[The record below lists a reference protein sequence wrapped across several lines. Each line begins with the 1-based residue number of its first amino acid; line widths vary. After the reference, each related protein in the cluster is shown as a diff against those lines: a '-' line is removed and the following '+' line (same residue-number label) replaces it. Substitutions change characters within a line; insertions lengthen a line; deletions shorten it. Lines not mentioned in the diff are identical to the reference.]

1 MSNQDWTSKLQDQL
15 AGYQESV
22 SHDLW
27 AGIEQSLAQK
37 NIESVSTNPQTIVSE
52 NSESID
58 LHVGSEVQKN
68 ARVLHDS
75 SEAKKNARIV
85 YFKRWSAAAAAVA
98 LLGIGGSYVY
108 LHQEDVEK
116 GNLQLASL
124 SSPAV
129 SADLQLAASQPA
141 PSPVVSADLQSA
153 ASQPAPS
160 HVVSADLQSAA
171 SQPAPSHV
179 VSADLQSAAS
189 HPAPSHAVSVDL
201 QSAASQPAPS
211 LVVSADLR
219 LAASQPAPSLVVSA
233 DLQSAASQK
242 KKGNVLEKESE
253 NEISL
258 LAENPEPAEPVSE
271 DKATDKSSDYKALT
285 RSTDHHAAAYASQSY
300 HFEKNEEVSGWSMQ
314 LYAENLTPSLGGVNS
329 DASGGYNDFSY
340 GTMAEPMPGVIP
352 DPTAGGIYGEEYLLA
367 SYKAIQRKQ
376 QVNAK
381 HHAPVSVGLQVAF
394 GIAPRL
400 SLSTGLVYTRTSS
413 DFYPYAPS
421 SNYNVH
427 QVLHYVGLPVGLNYE
442 FWQSGGF
449 HAYVMAGAEAD
460 YNVKNDTEEEGV
472 KKENAKR
479 DRVQF
484 SGKASLGAQ
493 YDITP
498 KVGLYIEPG
507 AKYYFD
513 NGSHVE
519 NTFKDKKLNF
529 NLQFG
534 LRFNL

>member
-15 AGYQESV
+15 ADYQESV

-27 AGIEQSLAQK
+27 AGIEQSLAQN
-37 NIESVSTNPQTIVSE
+37 NIDSVSSNPQTIA
-52 NSESID
+52 SESSEAAD

-75 SEAKKNARIV
+75 SEAKKDARFV

-108 LHQEDVEK
+108 LHQENVEK

-129 SADLQLAASQPA
+129 SADLQF
-141 PSPVVSADLQSA
+141 A

-171 SQPAPSHV
+171 SQPASSHV
-179 VSADLQSAAS
+179 VSADLQST
-189 HPAPSHAVSVDL
+189 
-201 QSAASQPAPS
+201 
-211 LVVSADLR
+211 
-219 LAASQPAPSLVVSA
+219 ASQPAPSLVVSA
-233 DLQSAASQK
+233 DLQSAASQSK
-242 KKGNVLEKESE
+242 MGNTLVEESE

-258 LAENPEPAEPVSE
+258 LAEDPEPAEPVSE

-285 RSTDHHAAAYASQSY
+285 RSTDHHTAAYASQSY

-376 QVNAK
+376 QGNAK

-427 QVLHYVGLPVGLNYE
+427 QVLHYVGIPVGLNYE

-472 KKENAKR
+472 KKEDAKR

>member
-27 AGIEQSLAQK
+27 AGIEQSLAQN
-37 NIESVSTNPQTIVSE
+37 NIESVSSNPQTIA
-52 NSESID
+52 SESSESTD
-58 LHVGSEVQKN
+58 LHVGT
-68 ARVLHDS
+68 
-75 SEAKKNARIV
+75 EAKKNARIV

-129 SADLQLAASQPA
+129 SADLQSAASQPA
-141 PSPVVSADLQSA
+141 PSLVVSADLQSA
-153 ASQPAPS
+153 ASQSAPS

-171 SQPAPSHV
+171 SQPAPSHA
-179 VSADLQSAAS
+179 VSADLQS
-189 HPAPSHAVSVDL
+189 
-201 QSAASQPAPS
+201 
-211 LVVSADLR
+211 
-219 LAASQPAPSLVVSA
+219 AASQPAPSLVVSA

-242 KKGNVLEKESE
+242 KTSDDVLKEESE

-258 LAENPEPAEPVSE
+258 LAE
-271 DKATDKSSDYKALT
+271 KSDYKALT
-285 RSTDHHAAAYASQSY
+285 RSTDHYAAAYASQSY

-340 GTMAEPMPGVIP
+340 GTMAEPIPGVIP

-427 QVLHYVGLPVGLNYE
+427 QVLHYVGIPVGLNYE

-479 DRVQF
+479 DRVQL

>member
-15 AGYQESV
+15 ADYQESV

-37 NIESVSTNPQTIVSE
+37 NIELGSSNPQSIASE

-58 LHVGSEVQKN
+58 LHVGSEAKKD
-68 ARVLHDS
+68 ARVLPDS

-108 LHQEDVEK
+108 LHQEDVER
-116 GNLQLASL
+116 GNLQLAS
-124 SSPAV
+124 
-129 SADLQLAASQPA
+129 SQSA
-141 PSPVVSADLQSA
+141 PSHVVSHVVSADLQSA
-153 ASQPAPS
+153 ASSVAVRQSAPSHVVSSDLQSTASSVAVRQSAPS

-171 SQPAPSHV
+171 SQSKMGNT
-179 VSADLQSAAS
+179 
-189 HPAPSHAVSVDL
+189 
-201 QSAASQPAPS
+201 
-211 LVVSADLR
+211 LV
-219 LAASQPAPSLVVSA
+219 
-233 DLQSAASQK
+233 
-242 KKGNVLEKESE
+242 EESE

-258 LAENPEPAEPVSE
+258 LAENSDPAEPVSE
-271 DKATDKSSDYKALT
+271 DKATDSSTDHKALT
-285 RSTDHHAAAYASQSY
+285 RSADHHAAAYASQSY
-300 HFEKNEEVSGWSMQ
+300 HLEKNEEVSGWSMQ

-329 DASGGYNDFSY
+329 DASGSY
-340 GTMAEPMPGVIP
+340 RDYSHGMMAEPLPGVIP

-367 SYKAIQRKQ
+367 SYKAIQRNQ
-376 QVNAK
+376 QVKAK

-427 QVLHYVGLPVGLNYE
+427 QVLHYVGIPVGLNYE

>member
-27 AGIEQSLAQK
+27 AGIEQSLAQN
-37 NIESVSTNPQTIVSE
+37 NIESVSSNPQTIA
-52 NSESID
+52 SESSESTD
-58 LHVGSEVQKN
+58 LHVGSEAKKN
-68 ARVLHDS
+68 ARILHDS

-116 GNLQLASL
+116 GNLQLA
-124 SSPAV
+124 
-129 SADLQLAASQPA
+129 
-141 PSPVVSADLQSA
+141 
-153 ASQPAPS
+153 
-160 HVVSADLQSAA
+160 
-171 SQPAPSHV
+171 
-179 VSADLQSAAS
+179 
-189 HPAPSHAVSVDL
+189 
-201 QSAASQPAPS
+201 
-211 LVVSADLR
+211 
-219 LAASQPAPSLVVSA
+219 ASQPAPSLVVSA
-233 DLQSAASQK
+233 DLQSAASQPAPSHAVSADLQSAASQPASSHVVSADLQSAASQK
-242 KKGNVLEKESE
+242 KMGNVLVEESE

-258 LAENPEPAEPVSE
+258 LAEDPEPAEPVSE

-367 SYKAIQRKQ
+367 SYKAIQRNQ
-376 QVNAK
+376 QGNAK

-413 DFYPYAPS
+413 DFYPYAS
-421 SNYNVH
+421 SSSYNVH
-427 QVLHYVGLPVGLNYE
+427 QVLHYVGIPVGLNYE

>member
-27 AGIEQSLAQK
+27 AGIEQSLAQN
-37 NIESVSTNPQTIVSE
+37 NIESVSSNPQTIA
-52 NSESID
+52 SESSESTD
-58 LHVGSEVQKN
+58 LHVGSEAKKN

-116 GNLQLASL
+116 GNLQLASHAV
-124 SSPAV
+124 SPSHAV
-129 SADLQLAASQPA
+129 SASHVV
-141 PSPVVSADLQSA
+141 SVSHVVSADLQSA
-153 ASQPAPS
+153 ASSVAVRQSAPSHVVSADLQSTASSVAVRQSAPS

-171 SQPAPSHV
+171 SQSKMGNA
-179 VSADLQSAAS
+179 
-189 HPAPSHAVSVDL
+189 
-201 QSAASQPAPS
+201 
-211 LVVSADLR
+211 LV
-219 LAASQPAPSLVVSA
+219 
-233 DLQSAASQK
+233 
-242 KKGNVLEKESE
+242 EESE

-258 LAENPEPAEPVSE
+258 LAESSDPAESVSE
-271 DKATDKSSDYKALT
+271 DKATDSSTDYKTLTRSSDHKALT

-427 QVLHYVGLPVGLNYE
+427 QVLHYVGIPVGLNYE

-472 KKENAKR
+472 KKEDAKR

-519 NTFKDKKLNF
+519 NTFKDEKLNF

>member
-27 AGIEQSLAQK
+27 AGIEQSLAQN
-37 NIESVSTNPQTIVSE
+37 NIESVSSNPQTIVSE
-52 NSESID
+52 SSESTD
-58 LHVGSEVQKN
+58 LHVGSEV
-68 ARVLHDS
+68 
-75 SEAKKNARIV
+75 KKNARIV

-116 GNLQLASL
+116 GNLQLAASQ
-124 SSPAV
+124 SAPSHVVSHVV
-129 SADLQLAASQPA
+129 SADLQSAASSVAVRQSAPSHVVSSDLQSAASQPA

-153 ASQPAPS
+153 ASQS
-160 HVVSADLQSAA
+160 
-171 SQPAPSHV
+171 
-179 VSADLQSAAS
+179 
-189 HPAPSHAVSVDL
+189 APSHA
-201 QSAASQPAPS
+201 
-211 LVVSADLR
+211 
-219 LAASQPAPSLVVSA
+219 VSA

-242 KKGNVLEKESE
+242 KTSDDVLKEESE

-258 LAENPEPAEPVSE
+258 LAE
-271 DKATDKSSDYKALT
+271 KSDHKALT

-427 QVLHYVGLPVGLNYE
+427 QVLHYVGIPVGLNYE

>member
-27 AGIEQSLAQK
+27 AGIEQSLAH
-37 NIESVSTNPQTIVSE
+37 SE
-52 NSESID
+52 T
-58 LHVGSEVQKN
+58 G
-68 ARVLHDS
+68 
-75 SEAKKNARIV
+75 KKARIV

-116 GNLQLASL
+116 GNLQLASHAV
-124 SSPAV
+124 SPSHAV
-129 SADLQLAASQPA
+129 SA
-141 PSPVVSADLQSA
+141 
-153 ASQPAPS
+153 S

-171 SQPAPSHV
+171 SSVAASQSAPSHAVSPSHV
-179 VSADLQSAAS
+179 VSADLQST
-189 HPAPSHAVSVDL
+189 
-201 QSAASQPAPS
+201 ASQS
-211 LVVSADLR
+211 KMGNTLV
-219 LAASQPAPSLVVSA
+219 
-233 DLQSAASQK
+233 
-242 KKGNVLEKESE
+242 EESE

-258 LAENPEPAEPVSE
+258 LAENSDPAEPVSE
-271 DKATDKSSDYKALT
+271 DKATDSSTDHKTLTRSSDHKALT
-285 RSTDHHAAAYASQSY
+285 RSTDNHAAAYASQSY

-314 LYAENLTPSLGGVNS
+314 LYAENLTLSLGGVNS

-367 SYKAIQRKQ
+367 SYKAIQRNQ
-376 QVNAK
+376 QGNAK

-421 SNYNVH
+421 SSYNVH
-427 QVLHYVGLPVGLNYE
+427 QVLHYVGIPVGLNYE

>member
-27 AGIEQSLAQK
+27 AGIEQSLAQN
-37 NIESVSTNPQTIVSE
+37 NIESVSSNPQTIVSE
-52 NSESID
+52 SSDSTD
-58 LHVGSEVQKN
+58 LHVGSEAKKD

-75 SEAKKNARIV
+75 SKVQKNARIV

-116 GNLQLASL
+116 GNLQLA
-124 SSPAV
+124 
-129 SADLQLAASQPA
+129 ASQSA
-141 PSPVVSADLQSA
+141 PSLVVSADLQSA
-153 ASQPAPS
+153 ASQPASS
-160 HVVSADLQSAA
+160 HVVSADLQS
-171 SQPAPSHV
+171 
-179 VSADLQSAAS
+179 
-189 HPAPSHAVSVDL
+189 
-201 QSAASQPAPS
+201 
-211 LVVSADLR
+211 
-219 LAASQPAPSLVVSA
+219 AASQPAPSLVVSA

-271 DKATDKSSDYKALT
+271 DKATVSSTDHKALT

-367 SYKAIQRKQ
+367 SYKAIQRNQ
-376 QVNAK
+376 QGNAK

-413 DFYPYAPS
+413 DFYPYAPGS
-421 SNYNVH
+421 SYNVH
-427 QVLHYVGLPVGLNYE
+427 QVLHYVGIPVGLNYE

>member
-37 NIESVSTNPQTIVSE
+37 NIESVSTNPQTIA
-52 NSESID
+52 SESSESTD
-58 LHVGSEVQKN
+58 LHVGTEAKKN

-75 SEAKKNARIV
+75 SEVQKNARIV

-129 SADLQLAASQPA
+129 SADLQ
-141 PSPVVSADLQSA
+141 SA

-171 SQPAPSHV
+171 SQPASSHAVSADLQSAASSVAVRQSAPSHV

-189 HPAPSHAVSVDL
+189 
-201 QSAASQPAPS
+201 QSKMGNT
-211 LVVSADLR
+211 LV
-219 LAASQPAPSLVVSA
+219 
-233 DLQSAASQK
+233 
-242 KKGNVLEKESE
+242 EESE

-258 LAENPEPAEPVSE
+258 LAENPEPAKPVSE
-271 DKATDKSSDYKALT
+271 DKATDKSSDHKALT
-285 RSTDHHAAAYASQSY
+285 RSADHHAAAYASQSY

-340 GTMAEPMPGVIP
+340 GTMAEPLPGVIP

-400 SLSTGLVYTRTSS
+400 SLSTGMVYTRTSS
-413 DFYPYAPS
+413 DFYPYAPGS
-421 SNYNVH
+421 SYNVH
-427 QVLHYVGLPVGLNYE
+427 QVLHYVGIPVGLNYE

>member
-27 AGIEQSLAQK
+27 AGIEQSLAH
-37 NIESVSTNPQTIVSE
+37 SE
-52 NSESID
+52 T
-58 LHVGSEVQKN
+58 G
-68 ARVLHDS
+68 
-75 SEAKKNARIV
+75 KKARIV

-98 LLGIGGSYVY
+98 LLGISGSYVY

-116 GNLQLASL
+116 GNLQLASH
-124 SSPAV
+124 AV
-129 SADLQLAASQPA
+129 S
-141 PSPVVSADLQSA
+141 PSHAVSADLQSA
-153 ASQPAPS
+153 ASSVAVRQSAPS
-160 HVVSADLQSAA
+160 HVVSPSHAVSSDLQSAA
-171 SQPAPSHV
+171 SQSKMGNT
-179 VSADLQSAAS
+179 
-189 HPAPSHAVSVDL
+189 
-201 QSAASQPAPS
+201 
-211 LVVSADLR
+211 LV
-219 LAASQPAPSLVVSA
+219 
-233 DLQSAASQK
+233 
-242 KKGNVLEKESE
+242 EESE

-258 LAENPEPAEPVSE
+258 LAENSDPAEPVSE
-271 DKATDKSSDYKALT
+271 DKTTDSSTDHKTLTRSSDHKVLT
-285 RSTDHHAAAYASQSY
+285 RSTDNHAAAYASQSY

-367 SYKAIQRKQ
+367 SCKAIQRKQ
-376 QVNAK
+376 QGNAK

-421 SNYNVH
+421 SSYNVH
-427 QVLHYVGLPVGLNYE
+427 QVLHYVGIPVGLNYE

>member
-37 NIESVSTNPQTIVSE
+37 NIESVSSNPQTIVSE
-52 NSESID
+52 SSESID
-58 LHVGSEVQKN
+58 LHVGSEAKKN

-75 SEAKKNARIV
+75 SEVQKNARIV

-108 LHQEDVEK
+108 LHQENVEK

-129 SADLQLAASQPA
+129 SADLQ
-141 PSPVVSADLQSA
+141 
-153 ASQPAPS
+153 
-160 HVVSADLQSAA
+160 
-171 SQPAPSHV
+171 
-179 VSADLQSAAS
+179 
-189 HPAPSHAVSVDL
+189 
-201 QSAASQPAPS
+201 
-211 LVVSADLR
+211 
-219 LAASQPAPSLVVSA
+219 
-233 DLQSAASQK
+233 SAASQK
-242 KKGNVLEKESE
+242 KMDNVLEKESE

-367 SYKAIQRKQ
+367 SYKAIQRNQ
-376 QVNAK
+376 QGNAK

-427 QVLHYVGLPVGLNYE
+427 QVLHYVGIPVGLNYE

>member
-52 NSESID
+52 SSESTD
-58 LHVGSEVQKN
+58 LHVGSEVKKN
-68 ARVLHDS
+68 ARILHDS

-108 LHQEDVEK
+108 LHQEDVER
-116 GNLQLASL
+116 GN
-124 SSPAV
+124 
-129 SADLQLAASQPA
+129 LQLAASQ
-141 PSPVVSADLQSA
+141 S
-153 ASQPAPS
+153 APS

-171 SQPAPSHV
+171 SQ
-179 VSADLQSAAS
+179 
-189 HPAPSHAVSVDL
+189 
-201 QSAASQPAPS
+201 
-211 LVVSADLR
+211 
-219 LAASQPAPSLVVSA
+219 
-233 DLQSAASQK
+233 K
-242 KKGNVLEKESE
+242 KTSDDVLKEKSE

-258 LAENPEPAEPVSE
+258 LAE
-271 DKATDKSSDYKALT
+271 KSDYKALT

-314 LYAENLTPSLGGVNS
+314 LYAENLTPSLGEVNS

-367 SYKAIQRKQ
+367 SYKAIQRNQ
-376 QVNAK
+376 QGNAK

-413 DFYPYAPS
+413 DFYPYAS
-421 SNYNVH
+421 SSSYNVH
-427 QVLHYVGLPVGLNYE
+427 QVLHYVGIPVGLNYE

>member
-27 AGIEQSLAQK
+27 AGIEQSLAQN
-37 NIESVSTNPQTIVSE
+37 NIESVSSNPQTIA
-52 NSESID
+52 SESSESTD
-58 LHVGSEVQKN
+58 LHVGSEAKKN

-75 SEAKKNARIV
+75 SKVQKNARIV

-116 GNLQLASL
+116 GNLQLA
-124 SSPAV
+124 AF
-129 SADLQLAASQPA
+129 
-141 PSPVVSADLQSA
+141 
-153 ASQPAPS
+153 QPAPS
-160 HVVSADLQSAA
+160 HVVSADLQS
-171 SQPAPSHV
+171 
-179 VSADLQSAAS
+179 
-189 HPAPSHAVSVDL
+189 
-201 QSAASQPAPS
+201 
-211 LVVSADLR
+211 
-219 LAASQPAPSLVVSA
+219 AASQPAPSLVVSA

-242 KKGNVLEKESE
+242 KMGNVLEKESE

-258 LAENPEPAEPVSE
+258 LAEDPEPAEPVSE

-285 RSTDHHAAAYASQSY
+285 RSADHHAAAYASQSY

-367 SYKAIQRKQ
+367 SYKAIQRNQ
-376 QVNAK
+376 QGNAK

-413 DFYPYAPS
+413 DFYPYAPGS
-421 SNYNVH
+421 SYNVH
-427 QVLHYVGLPVGLNYE
+427 QVLHYVGIPVGLNYE

>member
-37 NIESVSTNPQTIVSE
+37 NIESVSSNPQTIA
-52 NSESID
+52 SESSESTD
-58 LHVGSEVQKN
+58 LHVGSEAKKD

-75 SEAKKNARIV
+75 SKVQKNARIV

-108 LHQEDVEK
+108 LHQEDVER
-116 GNLQLASL
+116 GN
-124 SSPAV
+124 
-129 SADLQLAASQPA
+129 LQLAASQ
-141 PSPVVSADLQSA
+141 S
-153 ASQPAPS
+153 APS

-171 SQPAPSHV
+171 SQPAPSPV
-179 VSADLQSAAS
+179 VSADLQS
-189 HPAPSHAVSVDL
+189 
-201 QSAASQPAPS
+201 
-211 LVVSADLR
+211 
-219 LAASQPAPSLVVSA
+219 AASQPAPSLVVSA

-271 DKATDKSSDYKALT
+271 DKATVSSTDHKALT

-400 SLSTGLVYTRTSS
+400 SLSTGMVYTRTSS
-413 DFYPYAPS
+413 DFYPYAS
-421 SNYNVH
+421 SSSYNVH
-427 QVLHYVGLPVGLNYE
+427 QVLHYVGIPVGLNYE

>member
-37 NIESVSTNPQTIVSE
+37 NIESVSSNLQTIVSE

-58 LHVGSEVQKN
+58 LHVGSEAKKD

-116 GNLQLASL
+116 AHLQLASL
-124 SSPAV
+124 AS
-129 SADLQLAASQPA
+129 SADSHI
-141 PSPVVSADLQSA
+141 VSADLQSA

-171 SQPAPSHV
+171 SQ
-179 VSADLQSAAS
+179 
-189 HPAPSHAVSVDL
+189 
-201 QSAASQPAPS
+201 
-211 LVVSADLR
+211 
-219 LAASQPAPSLVVSA
+219 
-233 DLQSAASQK
+233 K
-242 KKGNVLEKESE
+242 KANDVLKKESE

-258 LAENPEPAEPVSE
+258 LAE
-271 DKATDKSSDYKALT
+271 KSDHKALT

-367 SYKAIQRKQ
+367 SYKAIQRNQ
-376 QVNAK
+376 QGNAK

-427 QVLHYVGLPVGLNYE
+427 QVLHYVGIPVGLNYE

>member
-27 AGIEQSLAQK
+27 AGIEQSLAQN
-37 NIESVSTNPQTIVSE
+37 NIESVSTNPQTIA
-52 NSESID
+52 SESSESTD
-58 LHVGSEVQKN
+58 LHVGSEV
-68 ARVLHDS
+68 
-75 SEAKKNARIV
+75 KKNARIV

-108 LHQEDVEK
+108 LHQEEVEK
-116 GNLQLASL
+116 GNLQLA
-124 SSPAV
+124 
-129 SADLQLAASQPA
+129 ASQ
-141 PSPVVSADLQSA
+141 S
-153 ASQPAPS
+153 APS

-171 SQPAPSHV
+171 SQY
-179 VSADLQSAAS
+179 
-189 HPAPSHAVSVDL
+189 APSHAVSADL

-211 LVVSADLR
+211 LVVSSDLQSAASQPAPSHAVSSD
-219 LAASQPAPSLVVSA
+219 LQSAASQPAPSLVVSA

-242 KKGNVLEKESE
+242 KTSDDVLKEESE

-258 LAENPEPAEPVSE
+258 LAE
-271 DKATDKSSDYKALT
+271 KSDHKALT
-285 RSTDHHAAAYASQSY
+285 RSTDYHAAAYASQSY

-367 SYKAIQRKQ
+367 SYKAIQRNQ
-376 QVNAK
+376 QGNAK

-427 QVLHYVGLPVGLNYE
+427 QVLHYVGIPVGLNYE

-472 KKENAKR
+472 KKEDAKR

>member
-37 NIESVSTNPQTIVSE
+37 NIESVSTNPQTIA
-52 NSESID
+52 SESSESTD
-58 LHVGSEVQKN
+58 LHVGSEAKKN
-68 ARVLHDS
+68 ARILHDS

-116 GNLQLASL
+116 GNLQL
-124 SSPAV
+124 V
-129 SADLQLAASQPA
+129 ASQPA

-153 ASQPAPS
+153 ASQSAPS
-160 HVVSADLQSAA
+160 HTVSSDLQSAASQSAASRIVSADLQSAA
-171 SQPAPSHV
+171 SQ
-179 VSADLQSAAS
+179 SAAS
-189 HPAPSHAVSVDL
+189 RIVSVDL
-201 QSAASQPAPS
+201 QSAASQ
-211 LVVSADLR
+211 
-219 LAASQPAPSLVVSA
+219 
-233 DLQSAASQK
+233 K
-242 KKGNVLEKESE
+242 KTSDVLKEESE

-258 LAENPEPAEPVSE
+258 LAENSDPAEPVSE

-352 DPTAGGIYGEEYLLA
+352 DPAAGGIYGEEYLLA
-367 SYKAIQRKQ
+367 SYKAIQRNQ
-376 QVNAK
+376 QGKAK

-400 SLSTGLVYTRTSS
+400 SLSTGMVYTRTSS

-421 SNYNVH
+421 SSYNVH
-427 QVLHYVGLPVGLNYE
+427 QVLHYVGIPVGLNYE

-460 YNVKNDTEEEGV
+460 YNVKNDTDEEGV
-472 KKENAKR
+472 KKKDAKR

-493 YDITP
+493 YDMTP

>member
-27 AGIEQSLAQK
+27 AGIEQSLAQN
-37 NIESVSTNPQTIVSE
+37 NIESVSSNPQTIVSE
-52 NSESID
+52 SSESAD
-58 LHVGSEVQKN
+58 LHVGSEV
-68 ARVLHDS
+68 
-75 SEAKKNARIV
+75 KKNARIV

-116 GNLQLASL
+116 GNLQMASL

-129 SADLQLAASQPA
+129 SADLPSAASQSA
-141 PSPVVSADLQSA
+141 PSLVVSADLQSA

-171 SQPAPSHV
+171 SQPPPSHV
-179 VSADLQSAAS
+179 VSADL
-189 HPAPSHAVSVDL
+189 PSAVS
-201 QSAASQPAPS
+201 QS
-211 LVVSADLR
+211 
-219 LAASQPAPSLVVSA
+219 APSLVVSA
-233 DLQSAASQK
+233 DLQSAASQSK
-242 KKGNVLEKESE
+242 MGNTLVEESE

-258 LAENPEPAEPVSE
+258 LAETPEPAEPVSE

-367 SYKAIQRKQ
+367 SYKAIQRNQ
-376 QVNAK
+376 QGNAK

-413 DFYPYAPS
+413 DFYPYAPGS
-421 SNYNVH
+421 SYNVH
-427 QVLHYVGLPVGLNYE
+427 QVLHYVGIPVGLNYE

-529 NLQFG
+529 NFQFG

>member
-1 MSNQDWTSKLQDQL
+1 MSNQDWTSKLQEQL
-15 AGYQESV
+15 AGYQEPV

-27 AGIEQSLAQK
+27 AGIEQSLAQN
-37 NIESVSTNPQTIVSE
+37 NIESVSSNPQTIA
-52 NSESID
+52 SESSESTD
-58 LHVGSEVQKN
+58 LHVGT
-68 ARVLHDS
+68 
-75 SEAKKNARIV
+75 EAKKNARIV

-116 GNLQLASL
+116 GNLQLAVSQ
-124 SSPAV
+124 PAPSHVV
-129 SADLQLAASQPA
+129 SADLQSAASQSA
-141 PSPVVSADLQSA
+141 PSHAVSADLQSA

-171 SQPAPSHV
+171 SQSVPS
-179 VSADLQSAAS
+179 S
-189 HPAPSHAVSVDL
+189 
-201 QSAASQPAPS
+201 
-211 LVVSADLR
+211 
-219 LAASQPAPSLVVSA
+219 VVSA

-242 KKGNVLEKESE
+242 KASDVLKKESE

-258 LAENPEPAEPVSE
+258 LAE
-271 DKATDKSSDYKALT
+271 KSDHKALT
-285 RSTDHHAAAYASQSY
+285 RSTDNHAEAYASQSY

-314 LYAENLTPSLGGVNS
+314 LYAENLTPSLGGGNS

-367 SYKAIQRKQ
+367 SYKAIQRSQ
-376 QVNAK
+376 QGNAK

-421 SNYNVH
+421 SSYNVH
-427 QVLHYVGLPVGLNYE
+427 QVLHYVGIPVGLNYE
-442 FWQSGGF
+442 FWQSGDF

>member
-27 AGIEQSLAQK
+27 AGIEQSLAH
-37 NIESVSTNPQTIVSE
+37 SE
-52 NSESID
+52 T
-58 LHVGSEVQKN
+58 G
-68 ARVLHDS
+68 
-75 SEAKKNARIV
+75 KKARIV

-98 LLGIGGSYVY
+98 LLGISGSYVY

-116 GNLQLASL
+116 GNLQLASHAV
-124 SSPAV
+124 SPSHAV
-129 SADLQLAASQPA
+129 SA
-141 PSPVVSADLQSA
+141 
-153 ASQPAPS
+153 S

-171 SQPAPSHV
+171 SSVAV
-179 VSADLQSAAS
+179 RQSAS
-189 HPAPSHAVSVDL
+189 SHAVSSDL
-201 QSAASQPAPS
+201 QSAASQS
-211 LVVSADLR
+211 KMGNTLV
-219 LAASQPAPSLVVSA
+219 
-233 DLQSAASQK
+233 
-242 KKGNVLEKESE
+242 EESE

-258 LAENPEPAEPVSE
+258 LAENSDPAEPVSE
-271 DKATDKSSDYKALT
+271 DKATDSSTDHKTLT
-285 RSTDHHAAAYASQSY
+285 RSTDNHAAAYASQSY
-300 HFEKNEEVSGWSMQ
+300 HFEKNEEVFGWSMQ

-329 DASGGYNDFSY
+329 DASGSY
-340 GTMAEPMPGVIP
+340 RDYSHGTMAEPMPGVIP

-367 SYKAIQRKQ
+367 SYKAIQRNQ

-421 SNYNVH
+421 SSYNVH
-427 QVLHYVGLPVGLNYE
+427 QVLHYVGIPVGLNYE

-472 KKENAKR
+472 KKEDAKR

>member
-1 MSNQDWTSKLQDQL
+1 MSNQDWTSKLQEQL

-27 AGIEQSLAQK
+27 AGIEQSLAQN
-37 NIESVSTNPQTIVSE
+37 NIESVSSNPQTIA
-52 NSESID
+52 SESSESTD
-58 LHVGSEVQKN
+58 LHVGT
-68 ARVLHDS
+68 
-75 SEAKKNARIV
+75 EAKKNARIV

-116 GNLQLASL
+116 GNLQLAVSQ
-124 SSPAV
+124 PAPSHVV
-129 SADLQLAASQPA
+129 SADLQSAVSVSAAVSQSA
-141 PSPVVSADLQSA
+141 PSHAVSADLQSA
-153 ASQPAPS
+153 ASQSAPS

-171 SQPAPSHV
+171 SQPVPS
-179 VSADLQSAAS
+179 S
-189 HPAPSHAVSVDL
+189 
-201 QSAASQPAPS
+201 
-211 LVVSADLR
+211 
-219 LAASQPAPSLVVSA
+219 VVSA

-242 KKGNVLEKESE
+242 KASDVLKKESE

-258 LAENPEPAEPVSE
+258 LAE
-271 DKATDKSSDYKALT
+271 KSDHKALT

-367 SYKAIQRKQ
+367 SYKAIQRSQ
-376 QVNAK
+376 QGNAK

-421 SNYNVH
+421 SSYNVH
-427 QVLHYVGLPVGLNYE
+427 QVLHYVGIPVGLNYE

>member
-37 NIESVSTNPQTIVSE
+37 NIESVSSNPQTIA
-52 NSESID
+52 SESSESTD
-58 LHVGSEVQKN
+58 LHVGSEAKKD

-75 SEAKKNARIV
+75 SKVQKNARIV

-129 SADLQLAASQPA
+129 SADLQSAASQSAPSHVVSADLQSAASQPASSHVVSADLQSAASQSALSHVVSADLQSAASQPA

-153 ASQPAPS
+153 ASQ
-160 HVVSADLQSAA
+160 
-171 SQPAPSHV
+171 
-179 VSADLQSAAS
+179 
-189 HPAPSHAVSVDL
+189 
-201 QSAASQPAPS
+201 
-211 LVVSADLR
+211 
-219 LAASQPAPSLVVSA
+219 
-233 DLQSAASQK
+233 K
-242 KKGNVLEKESE
+242 KTSDDVLKEKSE

-258 LAENPEPAEPVSE
+258 LAE
-271 DKATDKSSDYKALT
+271 KSDYKALT

-340 GTMAEPMPGVIP
+340 GTMAEPLPGVIP

-367 SYKAIQRKQ
+367 SYKAIQRNQ
-376 QVNAK
+376 QGNAK

-413 DFYPYAPS
+413 DFYPYAS
-421 SNYNVH
+421 SSSYNVH
-427 QVLHYVGLPVGLNYE
+427 QVLHYVGIPVGLNYE

>member
-37 NIESVSTNPQTIVSE
+37 NIESVSTNPQTIASE
-52 NSESID
+52 NSESTD
-58 LHVGSEVQKN
+58 LHVGTEAKKN
-68 ARVLHDS
+68 ARILHVG

-108 LHQEDVEK
+108 LHQEDVER

-129 SADLQLAASQPA
+129 SADLQS
-141 PSPVVSADLQSA
+141 
-153 ASQPAPS
+153 
-160 HVVSADLQSAA
+160 
-171 SQPAPSHV
+171 
-179 VSADLQSAAS
+179 
-189 HPAPSHAVSVDL
+189 
-201 QSAASQPAPS
+201 
-211 LVVSADLR
+211 
-219 LAASQPAPSLVVSA
+219 AASQPAPSLVVSA
-233 DLQSAASQK
+233 DLQSAASQPASSHVVSADLQSTASQPAPSLVVSADLQSAASQPAPSHAVSADLQSAASQK
-242 KKGNVLEKESE
+242 KASDVLKKESE

-258 LAENPEPAEPVSE
+258 LAE
-271 DKATDKSSDYKALT
+271 KSDHKALT

-340 GTMAEPMPGVIP
+340 GTMAEPLPGVIP

-367 SYKAIQRKQ
+367 SYKAIQRNQ
-376 QVNAK
+376 QGNAK

-427 QVLHYVGLPVGLNYE
+427 QVLHYVGIPVGLNYE

-472 KKENAKR
+472 KKENVKR
-479 DRVQF
+479 DRVQL

>member
-15 AGYQESV
+15 ADYQEPV

-37 NIESVSTNPQTIVSE
+37 NIESVSTNPQAIA
-52 NSESID
+52 SESSESTD
-58 LHVGSEVQKN
+58 LHVGSEAKKN

-129 SADLQLAASQPA
+129 SADLQSAASQPA
-141 PSPVVSADLQSA
+141 SSHVVSADLQSA
-153 ASQPAPS
+153 ASQPAPSLVVSADLQSAASQSAPS

-189 HPAPSHAVSVDL
+189 
-201 QSAASQPAPS
+201 
-211 LVVSADLR
+211 
-219 LAASQPAPSLVVSA
+219 
-233 DLQSAASQK
+233 QK
-242 KKGNVLEKESE
+242 KTSDDVLKEESE

-258 LAENPEPAEPVSE
+258 LAE
-271 DKATDKSSDYKALT
+271 KSDYKALT

-367 SYKAIQRKQ
+367 SYKAIQRNQ
-376 QVNAK
+376 QGNAK

-413 DFYPYAPS
+413 DFYPYAPGS
-421 SNYNVH
+421 SYNVH
-427 QVLHYVGLPVGLNYE
+427 QVLHYVGIPVGLNYE

-472 KKENAKR
+472 KKEDAKR

>member
-1 MSNQDWTSKLQDQL
+1 MSNQDWTSKLQEQL
-15 AGYQESV
+15 AGYQEPV

-27 AGIEQSLAQK
+27 AGIEQSLAQN
-37 NIESVSTNPQTIVSE
+37 NIESVSSNPQTIA
-52 NSESID
+52 SESSESTD
-58 LHVGSEVQKN
+58 LHVGT
-68 ARVLHDS
+68 
-75 SEAKKNARIV
+75 EAKKNARIV

-116 GNLQLASL
+116 GNLQLASH
-124 SSPAV
+124 AV
-129 SADLQLAASQPA
+129 S
-141 PSPVVSADLQSA
+141 PSHAVSADLQSA
-153 ASQPAPS
+153 ASVSAAVSQSAPS

-171 SQPAPSHV
+171 SQPVPS
-179 VSADLQSAAS
+179 S
-189 HPAPSHAVSVDL
+189 
-201 QSAASQPAPS
+201 
-211 LVVSADLR
+211 
-219 LAASQPAPSLVVSA
+219 VVSA

-242 KKGNVLEKESE
+242 KASDVLKKESE

-258 LAENPEPAEPVSE
+258 LAE
-271 DKATDKSSDYKALT
+271 KSDHKALT
-285 RSTDHHAAAYASQSY
+285 RSTDHHAEAYASQSY

-367 SYKAIQRKQ
+367 SYKAIQRSQ
-376 QVNAK
+376 QGNAK

-421 SNYNVH
+421 SSYNVH
-427 QVLHYVGLPVGLNYE
+427 QVLHYVGIPVGLNYE

>member
-27 AGIEQSLAQK
+27 AGIEQSLAQN
-37 NIESVSTNPQTIVSE
+37 NIESVSSNPQTIVSE
-52 NSESID
+52 SSESAD
-58 LHVGSEVQKN
+58 LHVGSEAKKN

-75 SEAKKNARIV
+75 SKVQKNARIV

-116 GNLQLASL
+116 GNLQLAASQSAPSL
-124 SSPAV
+124 VV
-129 SADLQLAASQPA
+129 SADLQSAASQSAPSHVVSSDLQSAASQPA

-160 HVVSADLQSAA
+160 LVVSADLQS
-171 SQPAPSHV
+171 
-179 VSADLQSAAS
+179 
-189 HPAPSHAVSVDL
+189 
-201 QSAASQPAPS
+201 
-211 LVVSADLR
+211 
-219 LAASQPAPSLVVSA
+219 AASQPAPSLVVSA

-242 KKGNVLEKESE
+242 KASDVLKEESE

-258 LAENPEPAEPVSE
+258 LAEN
-271 DKATDKSSDYKALT
+271 SDHKALT
-285 RSTDHHAAAYASQSY
+285 RSADHHAAAYASQSY

-367 SYKAIQRKQ
+367 SYKAIQRNQ

-400 SLSTGLVYTRTSS
+400 SLSAGLVYTRTSS
-413 DFYPYAPS
+413 DFYPYAPGS
-421 SNYNVH
+421 SYNVH
-427 QVLHYVGLPVGLNYE
+427 QVLHYVGIPVGLNYE

-472 KKENAKR
+472 KKEDAKR

>member
-27 AGIEQSLAQK
+27 AGIEQSLAQN
-37 NIESVSTNPQTIVSE
+37 NIESGSSNPQKIA
-52 NSESID
+52 SESSESAE
-58 LHVGSEVQKN
+58 LHVGSET
-68 ARVLHDS
+68 
-75 SEAKKNARIV
+75 KKNARIV

-98 LLGIGGSYVY
+98 LLGIGGSYVF

-129 SADLQLAASQPA
+129 SSDLQSAAFQPA
-141 PSPVVSADLQSA
+141 PSHIVSSDLQSA
-153 ASQPAPS
+153 ASKRKMGNA
-160 HVVSADLQSAA
+160 
-171 SQPAPSHV
+171 
-179 VSADLQSAAS
+179 
-189 HPAPSHAVSVDL
+189 
-201 QSAASQPAPS
+201 
-211 LVVSADLR
+211 LV
-219 LAASQPAPSLVVSA
+219 
-233 DLQSAASQK
+233 
-242 KKGNVLEKESE
+242 EESE

-258 LAENPEPAEPVSE
+258 LAENSDPAEPVSE
-271 DKATDKSSDYKALT
+271 DKATDSSSDHKTLTRSSDHKALT
-285 RSTDHHAAAYASQSY
+285 RSTDNHAAAYASQSY

-329 DASGGYNDFSY
+329 DASGSY
-340 GTMAEPMPGVIP
+340 RDYSHGTMAEPMPGVIP

-367 SYKAIQRKQ
+367 SYKAIQRSQ
-376 QVNAK
+376 QGNAK

-413 DFYPYAPS
+413 DFYPYAPGS
-421 SNYNVH
+421 SYNVH
-427 QVLHYVGLPVGLNYE
+427 QVLHYVGIPVGLNYE